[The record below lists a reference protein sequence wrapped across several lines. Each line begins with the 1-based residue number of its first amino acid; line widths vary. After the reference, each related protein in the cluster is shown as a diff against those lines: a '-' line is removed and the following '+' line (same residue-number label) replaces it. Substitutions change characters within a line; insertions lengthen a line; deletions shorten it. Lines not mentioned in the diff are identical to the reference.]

1 MHKKKTYNK
10 YSKKTRK
17 NKNVC
22 KKGIT
27 DEVIKLNKFI
37 NEIKK
42 RNKSNKKGL
51 DKKVLDKKVLDKR
64 SAVSD
69 Q

>member
-1 MHKKKTYNK
+1 MHKKKTSNK

-42 RNKSNKKGL
+42 RNKSNKKELDKKELDKKELDKKGL
-51 DKKVLDKKVLDKR
+51 DKKN
-64 SAVSD
+64 
-69 Q
+69 

>member
-27 DEVIKLNKFI
+27 DEVIKLNKYI

-51 DKKVLDKKVLDKR
+51 VDKKSLDNKKK
-64 SAVSD
+64 SAVND